1 MTSHKFV
8 EVVTTALASETSDSI
23 FEKQFDF
30 VHAAI
35 NTYTPEKY
43 RQELNSKMFK
53 YIYHLITLI
62 PKEQDNRIVILKG
75 KLVSFAYTEE
85 EIKILLSWR
94 NNEDATLKEHPMT
107 IGQKWSAVVKAYT
120 LKSLTNEE
128 KEALFAA
135 QKAEDTSDTAKN
147 KRYTCDSLKSSEEE
161 F

>member
-1 MTSHKFV
+1 MVKDAKMTSHKFV

-94 NNEDATLKEHPMT
+94 NNEDATLK
-107 IGQKWSAVVKAYT
+107 
-120 LKSLTNEE
+120 
-128 KEALFAA
+128 
-135 QKAEDTSDTAKN
+135 
-147 KRYTCDSLKSSEEE
+147 
-161 F
+161 